1 MSGDYSKWS
10 FDPRRD
16 YAAVLMQQGR
26 VHTDAD
32 WNEWAATLARRLQ
45 AGTLDSIGAA
55 AVPRITPDGFRIDA
69 AAGTF
74 TIGRGR
80 MYVDGLL
87 AENHG
92 SAPLAWDRRL
102 AEDDGTAA
110 VPYAG
115 QPWYPNPPA
124 LPQGGPHL
132 AYLKVWQREVTHVE
146 APALVEKALGVDT
159 TTRMQTVWQVRVLA
173 NPGANVDCAT
183 PLADIAAFNAAEPG
197 AHGRLTTGTAE
208 VAGEPDPCLVPPTG
222 GYKGLENQLYR
233 VEIHRTGDLAG
244 ADRATF
250 KWSRDNA
257 AVASRI
263 TAIPAADRIV
273 VESVGRDAL
282 LRFSDGDW
290 IEISD
295 DARELNGQPGV
306 MRRIRAGGG
315 VDDATR
321 TILLAAPLTAAELA
335 TFPRN
340 AQGEVNAARNT
351 RVRRWDQRG
360 RVIDATGN
368 LLVDLDAP
376 GADGTIPVQTG
387 AVRVVLEHGVVA
399 TFDVTQAGG
408 LLRSGDYWVFAARTA
423 DASVEVL
430 DRASPRGIHAHYA
443 KLALVT
449 FPDTE
454 TDCRVLWPPEA
465 GGHGC
470 DCTVCV
476 SPESHASGT
485 LTIQA
490 AIDQVRMAGGT
501 VCLAAGTYAL
511 REAVRVVDARS
522 LRIRGQGPSTLLL
535 AAAGGTAIAVSDS
548 NTVHIE
554 NLGVASAAT
563 RASNAA
569 VILRRSLGI
578 TLERVGILAI
588 AVGDERSVAIRLDN
602 LLLGTVVTRC
612 VLFASTGV
620 DGGLGE
626 DHVAALGLHIEDT
639 SFWGVNRGI
648 ALGRSVLH
656 FGETRIAGN
665 TLVGCRDAGISL
677 LGGAAPNAA
686 VNVAGNVCIVAG
698 DGIVCGLDA
707 ARISD
712 NDIRSA
718 DEPRADGDG
727 IVLLRGLDAGGID
740 HCQILAN
747 RIRGMRGTGIVIR
760 TRVLCGMIKHNV
772 IAESGGGIVM
782 ENDGE
787 AEALVVENN
796 QLLDIA
802 GNANAEGADLA
813 AIQLAAVRNLDVACN
828 AIVGFARGARQSASR
843 AAIRTAGIAHARI
856 AGNRMLGIAPANG
869 FMGLGLGIDVLAPFA
884 ALDVS
889 GNDVRRRGA
898 DEDKIAGARWI
909 ALAIRAS
916 ARGAE
921 GRTEGFLAAG
931 PLAVALV
938 GERVFLFSG
947 NRVRE
952 LAAAASGDASV
963 RGNALE
969 TEESEESPIRIDGV
983 RGCTLSDNRVLA
995 IRGRGAPSLV
1005 RCRRIVVSGND
1016 LRGPGDTSVLEIA
1029 LLGKG
1034 EAAILG
1040 NVRSGDIRLNGSA
1053 LPPPWDVLNPY
1064 SPE

>member
-10 FDPRRD
+10 FDARRD

-32 WNEWAATLARRLQ
+32 WNEWAATLSRRLQ
-45 AGTLDSIGAA
+45 AGTLDTVGAA
-55 AVPRITPDGFRIDA
+55 AVPRTTPDGFRIEA
-69 AAGTF
+69 AGGTF

-92 SAPLAWDRRL
+92 GAPLAWDRRL
-102 AEDDGTAA
+102 AEEDGTAA
-110 VPYAG
+110 VPYAN

-132 AYLKVWQREVTHVE
+132 VYLKLWQREITHVE

-159 TTRMQTVWQVRVLA
+159 TARLQTVWQVRVLA

-183 PLADIAAFNAAEPG
+183 PLEDVAAFNAAEPA

-257 AVASRI
+257 SVASRI

-290 IEISD
+290 IEITD
-295 DARELNGQPGV
+295 DARELNGEPGV

-360 RVIDATGN
+360 RVVDADGN

-387 AVRVVLEHGVVA
+387 AVRVVLEHGIVA
-399 TFDVTQAGG
+399 TFDLAQAGG

-423 DASVEVL
+423 DASVEIL
-430 DRASPRGIHAHYA
+430 DRAPPRGIHAHYA

-476 SPESHASGT
+476 TPESHASGT
-485 LTIQA
+485 LTVQA
-490 AIDQVRMAGGT
+490 AVDQVRASGGT
-501 VCLAAGTYAL
+501 VCLAAGNYPL
-511 REAVRVVDARS
+511 REPLRVADARS
-522 LRIRGQGPSTLLL
+522 VRIRGQGLATVLF
-535 AAAGGTAIAVSDS
+535 AAAGGNAVAIGDS
-548 NTVHIE
+548 NQVHVE
-554 NLGVASAAT
+554 NLGIASVGLQAAP
-563 RASNAA
+563 AA
-569 VILRRSLGI
+569 VTVRRSVGV
-578 TLERVGILAI
+578 TLHNVGILCV
-588 AVGDERSVAIRLDN
+588 AVGDTRSVAISLDN
-602 LLLGTVVTRC
+602 ILIGTTIDRC
-612 VLFASTGV
+612 VLFASIGV
-620 DGGLGE
+620 QAGIGE
-626 DHVAALGLHIEDT
+626 DFMASLGLVVRDTAFWCTHRGVSLARAAL
-639 SFWGVNRGI
+639 
-648 ALGRSVLH
+648 H
-656 FGETRIAGN
+656 FAEARIDGN
-665 TLVGCRDAGISL
+665 LLVGCRDAAISVV
-677 LGGAAPNAA
+677 GGAAPSAT
-686 VNVAGNVCIVAG
+686 VNVSGNLCVVQG
-698 DGIVCGLDA
+698 DGIVCGIDA
-707 ARISD
+707 ARIAD
-712 NDIRSA
+712 NDVRAGS
-718 DEPRADGDG
+718 EPRPDGDG
-727 IVLLRGLDAGGID
+727 IVLAAGLDAAGID

-747 RIRGMRGTGIVIR
+747 RVRGVRGTAIAIR
-760 TRVLCGMIKHNV
+760 TRVVSGMIKHNV
-772 IAESGGGIVM
+772 IAETGAGIAI
-782 ENDGE
+782 EDDGE

-796 QLLDIA
+796 QLLDVA
-802 GNANAEGADLA
+802 GTANAEGAHLA
-813 AIQLAAVRNLDVACN
+813 ALQLAAVRNLDVVGN
-828 AIVGFARGARQSASR
+828 AVVGFARAARQSASR
-843 AAIRTAGIAHARI
+843 AAVRAAGIGRARI
-856 AGNRMLGIAPANG
+856 AGNRVLGIAPANG
-869 FMGLGLGIDVLAPFA
+869 FLGFSAGIDVIAPFA
-884 ALDVS
+884 TLDVA
-889 GNDVRRRGA
+889 GNDVRRRGSDA
-898 DEDKIAGARWI
+898 DKLVNAGWLALVIRAPAADAGAGSFI
-909 ALAIRAS
+909 
-916 ARGAE
+916 
-921 GRTEGFLAAG
+921 AAG
-931 PLAVALV
+931 SLAVGLF
-938 GERVFLFSG
+938 GERAFLFNG
-947 NRVRE
+947 TRLRA
-952 LAAAASGDASV
+952 LDAPAPGEAGV

-969 TEESEESPIRIDGV
+969 SEDSDEAPVRVEGV
-983 RGCTLSDNRVLA
+983 RGFTFSDNRVHAL
-995 IRGRGAPSLV
+995 RGRGAPSQV
-1005 RCRRIVVSGND
+1005 RCRRAVVQGND
-1016 LRGPGDTSVLEIA
+1016 LRGLGDAPVLDVRM
-1029 LLGKG
+1029 LGKG
-1034 EAAILG
+1034 EAAVLG
-1040 NVRSGDIRLNGSA
+1040 NVRSGEILLNGNA
-1053 LPPPWDVLNPY
+1053 LPAPWAPLNPY